1 MGDTQKSSQSKTL
14 HRLSNQWVCAI
25 GSILIALSHAHGGEP
40 TGLPGTIAK
49 IKPAIVAVGTFQ
61 KTRRPPAVFRGT
73 GFVIGDGRLVATN
86 AHVLPDKV
94 DQEKNEFIAVF
105 AANANGVDIRQA
117 TVVSEDRDY
126 DMTILRISGAPLA
139 AMKLGNSDSV
149 REGESYAFTGY
160 PIGIVL
166 GLHAVTHRGI
176 VSAITPN
183 VIPQLSG
190 QQLEKKTLARLIAPY
205 DVFQLDATAYPGNSG
220 SPLYHPD
227 TGQVI
232 GILNKVFIQES
243 KETVIQKPSGISYA
257 IPIKHLQDLL
267 KKVQAE

>member
-1 MGDTQKSSQSKTL
+1 MGEIHESSKSKTS
-14 HRLSNQWVCAI
+14 HRLSIQWLCAI
-25 GSILIALSHAHGGEP
+25 GSILFALAQAHGGEP
-40 TGLPGTIAK
+40 SGLPGTIAK
-49 IKPAIVAVGTFQ
+49 IKPAIVAIGTFQ
-61 KTRRPPAVFRGT
+61 KTRRPPALFRGT

-86 AHVLPDKV
+86 AHVVPNKV
-94 DQEKNEFIAVF
+94 DQDKNEFIAVF
-105 AANANGVDIRQA
+105 AANANGVEIRQA
-117 TVVSEDRDY
+117 TVVGEDRDY
-126 DMTILRISGAPLA
+126 DMTILRIAGAPLA
-139 AMKLGNSDSV
+139 AMTLGNSDSV

-160 PIGIVL
+160 PIGMVL
-166 GLHAVTHRGI
+166 GLHAVTHQGI
-176 VSAITPN
+176 ISAITPN

-243 KETVIQKPSGISYA
+243 KETAIQKPSGISYA
-257 IPIKHLQDLL
+257 IPIKHLQELL
-267 KKVQAE
+267 KKIRVE